1 VILCSI
7 YQNCQ
12 IKSCLLQLTL
22 DECNEVAKKFFES
35 HDVIMNF
42 DPNLSPTHFIKRT
55 GENFKFS
62 TPQNNIVKCT
72 YDGKDVYLQDC
83 QKGLRLLF
91 LQPFYNQGDLKKY
104 LLKSN
109 PNLKTKKNLAHQMLS
124 ACTTVNQANVIHR
137 DIKPEN
143 FFLNKN
149 KEGKLEVFLADFGE
163 AVEQTD
169 SENKRLSKGTPQY
182 FSPEYAR
189 SKDLEQ
195 ITNHKLDAWAL
206 GVTLFEL
213 FSPNK
218 KEPFWVPGNNQ
229 RLISSLTQKQVDD
242 ECKKLPREIQPLI
255 KELLQVDPEKRLS
268 AQEALQKYGNTLT

>member
-1 VILCSI
+1 
-7 YQNCQ
+7 
-12 IKSCLLQLTL
+12 
-22 DECNEVAKKFFES
+22 
-35 HDVIMNF
+35 MNF